1 MTLIDS
7 LVHHRKPR
15 LNPLQNGH
23 MRNLV
28 RKLGFS
34 MWAISLGYWA
44 AKQSAREFNDI
55 EILLRRKIIERKA
68 RRKLVQRLLRQ

>member
-1 MTLIDS
+1 
-7 LVHHRKPR
+7 
-15 LNPLQNGH
+15 

-28 RKLGFS
+28 RKWGFG

-44 AKQSAREFNDI
+44 AKQSARNDI

-68 RRKLVQRLLRQ
+68 RRKLVQRLFRQ

>member
-1 MTLIDS
+1 
-7 LVHHRKPR
+7 
-15 LNPLQNGH
+15 

-28 RKLGFS
+28 RKWGVG

-44 AKQSAREFNDI
+44 AKQSAREINDI

-68 RRKLVQRLLRQ
+68 RRKLVQRLFRQ

>member
-1 MTLIDS
+1 
-7 LVHHRKPR
+7 
-15 LNPLQNGH
+15 

-44 AKQSAREFNDI
+44 AKQSARHNDI
-55 EILLRRKIIERKA
+55 EILLRARIIERKA
-68 RRKLVQRLLRQ
+68 RRKLVQRLFRQGA